1 MDARRDHHARADVPW
16 RRLECGEAFEG
27 LDGRAKAYAHRMAR
41 ASWEGWKASV
51 CQSSR
56 ESPMIVLLLL
66 HAFHGTTPR
75 EVKRAASERG
85 LATCAIDDAMAYCA
99 VVLANAG
106 NYRAFG
112 STKIVPAVGA
122 ETFERFLRCS
132 EADVERTARLWKR
145 VKHDV
150 YALEPR
156 RRQLGFG
163 PVDGVSSYYASNVT
177 REDAQ
182 LVQDFLDAKGI
193 GASNTRLF
201 KVRVEGVGNVY
212 QLRIA
217 SARKD
222 AGNHGDDPVSA
233 YLGEHVF
240 RNATIRVERGDYAKL
255 MQRVCAELQEA
266 KKHASNEN
274 EVSMLEHYIESF
286 ETGCV
291 NAHKEGSRKWIRNKS
306 PEVETY
312 LGFIESYRDPLGVR
326 AEWEGFVAVV
336 NKAMSRK
343 FQALV
348 ENAEVLLRK
357 MPWPKEYEKDVFLR
371 PDFTSLDLV
380 AFASSG
386 IPAGINIPNYDDIR
400 QSEGFKNVSLGNVL
414 SAKPPKE
421 RVTFLTEADGDMWQE
436 LQSAAFEIQVG
447 LHELLG
453 HGSGKLFT
461 ELENGQL
468 NIDPDAVPNPIEGSP
483 GVGKWYKKGESWDSK
498 FQDLAAPYE
507 ECRAECTGIYL
518 CIEEEVQRIFG
529 HEGKDAQDLIYVNW
543 LNMARAGLVG
553 LEFYTPETG
562 RWRQAHMQAR
572 YVILR
577 VMLEAGEGFVNVQKI
592 ERAEHD
598 GKPDIL
604 LTLDREKIVTT
615 GKKCIGEFLLKL
627 QVFKSMGDVES
638 ASKMFDSYSQ
648 VPADMLVLRE
658 IALER
663 KRPRPLF
670 VQPCTWVEDGVV
682 KLKEFEASAEGMI
695 ESMVFRFGE
704 HDTDLEELYL
714 SDEKFHDL

>member
-1 MDARRDHHARADVPW
+1 MDAKRDHHARADVPW
-16 RRLECGEAFEG
+16 RTLACNEAFDG
-27 LDGRAKAYAHRMAR
+27 LADGNKAYVHRLAR
-41 ASWEGWKASV
+41 ASWEGWKVAV
-51 CQSSR
+51 CQASH
-56 ESPMIVLLLL
+56 ESPGIVLLLL
-66 HAFHGTTPR
+66 HVFHGTPPR
-75 EVKRAASERG
+75 AMKHVAEERG
-85 LATCAIDDAMAYCA
+85 VAPHAIEDALAYCA
-99 VVLANAG
+99 TVLANAG

-112 STKIVPAVGA
+112 DTKIVPAVDE
-122 ETFERFLRCS
+122 ETFESFLCCS
-132 EADVERTARLWKR
+132 DADVAKTKQLWERVR
-145 VKHDV
+145 HHV

-156 RRQLGFG
+156 QRQLGFG
-163 PVDGVSSYYASNVT
+163 PMEGVSSYYASNVT

-182 LVQDFLDAKGI
+182 LVQDFLGEKGI
-193 GASNTRLF
+193 GGSNTRLF
-201 KVRVEGVGNVY
+201 KEHVDGVGTVY
-212 QLRIA
+212 ELRIA
-217 SARKD
+217 SARTD
-222 AGNHGDDPVSA
+222 AGDGGEDPVA
-233 YLGEHVF
+233 RYLGQHVF
-240 RNATIRVERGDYAKL
+240 RNATIRVVRGDYAKL
-255 MQRVCAELQEA
+255 MQRVCVELQEA

-274 EVSMLEHYIESF
+274 EASMLEHYIESF
-286 ETGCV
+286 TTGCV

-312 LGFIESYRDPLGVR
+312 IGFIESYRDPLGVR

-348 ENAEVLLRK
+348 ENAETLLQK
-357 MPWPKEYEKDVFLR
+357 MPWPKEYEKDKFLR

-421 RVTFLTEADGDMWQE
+421 RVTFLTEPDGHMWQE
-436 LQSAAFEIQVG
+436 LHSAAFEVQVG

-453 HGSGKLFT
+453 HGSGKLFS
-461 ELENGQL
+461 ELENGEL
-468 NIDPDAVPNPIEGSP
+468 NINPDTVPNPITGLP

-529 HEGKDAQDLIYVNW
+529 HEGKDAEDLIYVNW

-598 GKPDIL
+598 GMPDIL
-604 LTLDREKIVTT
+604 LTLDKEKIVTT

-638 ASKMFDSYSQ
+638 ASKMFDSYSH
-648 VPADMLVLRE
+648 VPVDMLALRE

-670 VQPCTWVEDGVV
+670 VQPCTCVEDGVV

-695 ESMVFRFGE
+695 ESMMFRFGE
-704 HDTDLEELYL
+704 YDTDLEELYL
-714 SDEKFHDL
+714 SDQKFHVL